1 MTNDYYSYRIFEL
14 WVGGGGMANIFLNV
28 ILRNKSA
35 LCFYVWSIGQLK
47 YRNPIRKN

>member
-1 MTNDYYSYRIFEL
+1 MTIIHSYRIFEL

-35 LCFYVWSIGQLK
+35 PIDQTSK
-47 YRNPIRKN
+47 YRNPITKKLTY